1 MNISTLDLALAL
13 APHGLDAVLSFDQ
26 PASLDR
32 ADVLIWD
39 PAGLYPVLEAACE
52 RADPP
57 VLGVGA
63 SEWLLATSR
72 HWREQFKRLLAAGGT
87 LVVLVPAPRT
97 VGVHTL
103 QDILPY
109 DWSDPLM
116 PRTVRSQAI
125 EGDAAPQQAGEP
137 FRTLFTEAARC
148 FQPCATLAAAP
159 GASVLQTGSGLT
171 LASYASE
178 PPGRLLLLPA
188 LAPGLAQD
196 QAGAALFLRELCR
209 CIDRLGQRSGVRLA
223 AWLDLQRSPA
233 DEQLHGR
240 RAQCL
245 RERHALDLELQELDR
260 AMAERD
266 FFKQL
271 LAGEGLGAGL
281 AAAEVFRRKGVP
293 VHADW
298 VEKDLH
304 IVELDQRNLLV
315 KARLAGEPLDA
326 AALRRLDEARARVTD
341 YFSRPTPILVV
352 DCADNALPPSAR
364 SQHWDA
370 AKLAGLEDAYM
381 LSGLHLYGWHLETP
395 GDSPSRLLQRL
406 MQADA
411 DLRDSLLRATLRGLS
426 PLAAA

>member
-1 MNISTLDLALAL
+1 MNISTLDLPLAL
-13 APHGLDAVLSFDQ
+13 PPDSLDAVLSFDR

-32 ADVLIWD
+32 ADVLIWN
-39 PAGLYPVLEAACE
+39 PAGLYPLLEAACE

-87 LVVLVPAPRT
+87 LVVLAPAPRA

-109 DWSDPLM
+109 DWSEPLL
-116 PRTVRSQAI
+116 PRMARSQPLA
-125 EGDAAPQQAGEP
+125 GDARPRLAGEP
-137 FRTLFTEAARC
+137 FRTLFTEAAAC
-148 FQPCATLAAAP
+148 FQPCAALDPAP
-159 GASVLQTGSGLT
+159 GASILESDGGLT

-196 QAGAALFLRELCR
+196 GAGAALFLRELRR

-223 AWLDLQRSPA
+223 PWLDLRRSPV
-233 DEQLHGR
+233 DEQLHAR

-271 LAGEGLGAGL
+271 LAGEGPGTGA
-281 AAAEVFRRKGVP
+281 AAAEVFRRKGAP

-304 IVELDQRNLLV
+304 IVELDQRNVLLKV
-315 KARLAGEPLDA
+315 RLAGEALDA
-326 AALRRLDEARARVTD
+326 AALRRLEDARLRVTD
-341 YFSRPTPILVV
+341 YFSRPTPILLV
-352 DCADNALPPSAR
+352 DCADNALPPAER
-364 SQHWDA
+364 GQRPPA
-370 AKLAGLEDAYM
+370 ALGDLQEAYA

-395 GDSPSRLLQRL
+395 GDSPTRLLQRL
-406 MQADA
+406 TQAD
-411 DLRDSLLRATLRGLS
+411 DGLRDSLLRATLRGLS
-426 PLAAA
+426 SLAAA

>member
-1 MNISTLDLALAL
+1 MNISTLDLPLAL
-13 APHGLDAVLSFDQ
+13 APHSLAAVLSFDE
-26 PASLDR
+26 PASLDQ
-32 ADVLIWD
+32 ADVLIWN
-39 PAGLYPVLEAACE
+39 PAGLFPVLDAACE
-52 RADPP
+52 RTDPP

-87 LVVLVPAPRT
+87 LVVLVPAPHA

-109 DWSDPLM
+109 DWSDPLL
-116 PRTVRSQAI
+116 PRPVSSLPL
-125 EGDAAPQQAGEP
+125 EGDAPPRQAGEP

-148 FQPCATLAAAP
+148 FQPCATLDQAP
-159 GASVLQTGSGLT
+159 GASILENELGMA

-188 LAPGLAQD
+188 LAPGLAQEE
-196 QAGAALFLRELCR
+196 AGAALFLRELRR
-209 CIDRLGQRSGVRLA
+209 CIERLGQRSGVRLA

-233 DEQLHGR
+233 DEQLHAR

-271 LAGEGLGAGL
+271 LAGEGLSTGL
-281 AAAEVFRRKGVP
+281 AAAEVFRRKRVP

-304 IVELDQRNLLV
+304 IVELDERNVLL
-315 KARLAGEPLDA
+315 KTRLAGELLDA
-326 AALRRLDEARARVTD
+326 AALRRLDEARARVAD
-341 YFSRPTPILVV
+341 YFSRPTSILVV
-352 DCADNALPPSAR
+352 DCADNALPLSSR
-364 SQHWDA
+364 RTQGHA
-370 AKLAGLEDAYM
+370 ALDGLEDACT
-381 LSGLHLYGWHLETP
+381 LSGLHLYGWHLEAP
-395 GDSPSRLLQRL
+395 GDSPARLLQRL
-406 MQADA
+406 MHADA
-411 DLRDSLLRATLRGLS
+411 DLSDSLLRATMRGLS

>member
-1 MNISTLDLALAL
+1 MNISTLDLPLAL
-13 APHGLDAVLSFDQ
+13 APRSLDAVLSFDQ

-32 ADVLIWD
+32 ADVLIWN

-52 RADPP
+52 RVDPP

-63 SEWLLATSR
+63 SEWLLSTSR
-72 HWREQFKRLLAAGGT
+72 HWRAQFKQLLAAGGT

-109 DWSDPLM
+109 DWSDPLL
-116 PRTVRSQAI
+116 PRVVRSQPI
-125 EGDAAPQQAGEP
+125 EGNALPRQAGEP
-137 FRTLFTEAARC
+137 FRSLFTEAARC
-148 FQPCATLAAAP
+148 FQPCATLAPAP
-159 GASVLQTGSGLT
+159 GASILENEQGMT

-188 LAPGLAQD
+188 LTPGLEQD
-196 QAGAALFLRELCR
+196 EAGATLFLRELRR
-209 CIDRLGQRSGVRLA
+209 CIERLGQRSGVRLA

-233 DEQLHGR
+233 DEPLHAR

-245 RERHALDLELQELDR
+245 RERHALDVELQELDR

-281 AAAEVFRRKGVP
+281 AAAEVFRRKGAP

-304 IVELDQRNLLV
+304 IVELDQRNVLV
-315 KARLAGEPLDA
+315 KVRVAGEPLDA
-326 AALRRLDEARARVTD
+326 EALRRLDEARARVAD
-341 YFSRPTPILVV
+341 YFSRPTPILLI
-352 DCADNALPPSAR
+352 DCADNALPPDAR
-364 SQHWDA
+364 AEHRHA
-370 AKLAGLEDAYM
+370 ALDGLEDACV

-406 MQADA
+406 MQADP
-411 DLRDSLLRATLRGLS
+411 DLRESLLRATLRGLS